1 MTISPPKT
9 STGSTGS
16 SYDIAVIGAGPG
28 GYVAAI
34 RAAQMGAQVLV
45 IEKDELG
52 GTCLNWGCIPTKA
65 FLSDVKPL
73 RRIKISSVYEG
84 KEGLSLNLKKMVNR
98 KNEVVSTMV
107 DGIAILFKSN
117 HIHRVRGVASFL
129 DSKTIGVAQ
138 DGKQETYTAKGIIIA
153 TGSTAGTIPA
163 LNIDGRKV
171 LSTNDILT
179 IPKIPRDLVIIGGG
193 AIGIQFA
200 TIFNALGTE
209 VTVVEMLPKILATED
224 DEVIRRLQRVLEG
237 DGITILTDVEVLG
250 GRPKRN
256 KVEIEFQEKSG
267 RKGQLRPEKVL
278 IATERTPCIEGLCLE
293 IIGCRMDGPFIQ
305 VNAKLETN
313 VDGVYAIGDVIG
325 RMMFAHAASAEG
337 VIAVENIIGKSH
349 EIDYR
354 RIPTCAYTLP
364 EIASVGM
371 REREARESGLD
382 FRVGRFPYRASG
394 KAVAMGEPE
403 GFVKIIADTESGEIL
418 GVHILGENAT
428 DLIGE
433 CVLAM
438 NLEAAVEDLAEVVK
452 AHPTFSETIAE
463 AALDWSR
470 ISIHQPRKK
479 IPRKGTS

>member
-34 RAAQMGAQVLV
+34 RAAQMGARVLV

-224 DEVIRRLQRVLEG
+224 DEVIRRLQREDDEVIRRLQRVLEG
-237 DGITILTDVEVLG
+237 DGITILTDVEVPG
-250 GRPKRN
+250 GRPKGN

-267 RKGQLRPEKVL
+267 GKSQLRVEKVL
-278 IATERTPCIEGLCLE
+278 IATARTPCTEGLGLE
-293 IIGCRMDGPFIQ
+293 TIGCRMEGKRQ
-305 VNAKLETN
+305 NGN
-313 VDGVYAIGDVIG
+313 QCGWGVCRWRRNREDDVRPCGLG
-325 RMMFAHAASAEG
+325 RGGYCCGEHHGKIARNRLPQNPDLCLHAS
-337 VIAVENIIGKSH
+337 
-349 EIDYR
+349 
-354 RIPTCAYTLP
+354 
-364 EIASVGM
+364 
-371 REREARESGLD
+371 
-382 FRVGRFPYRASG
+382 
-394 KAVAMGEPE
+394 
-403 GFVKIIADTESGEIL
+403 
-418 GVHILGENAT
+418 
-428 DLIGE
+428 
-433 CVLAM
+433 
-438 NLEAAVEDLAEVVK
+438 
-452 AHPTFSETIAE
+452 
-463 AALDWSR
+463 
-470 ISIHQPRKK
+470 
-479 IPRKGTS
+479 

>member
-1 MTISPPKT
+1 MTTSSPKT

-16 SYDIAVIGAGPG
+16 PYDTAVIGAGPG

-34 RAAQMGAQVLV
+34 RAAQMGARVLV

-52 GTCLNWGCIPTKA
+52 GTCLNWGCIPTKS
-65 FLSDVKPL
+65 FLSDIKAL

-84 KEGLSLNLKKMVNR
+84 KQGLSLDLEKMVNR

-107 DGIAILFKSN
+107 DGIAALLKSN

-129 DSKTIGVAQ
+129 DSKTIGVVQ
-138 DGKQETYTAKGIIIA
+138 DGKQETYAAKGIIIA
-153 TGSTAGTIPA
+153 TGSTAGTIPT
-163 LNIDGRKV
+163 LSIDGRKV
-171 LSTNDILT
+171 LSTNDILN
-179 IPKIPRDLVIIGGG
+179 IPKIPLDLVIVGGG

-200 TIFNALGTE
+200 TIFNALGTK
-209 VTVVEMLPKILATED
+209 VTVVEMLPQILATED
-224 DEVIRRLQRVLEG
+224 DEVIRRLQRVLDG
-237 DGITILTDVEVLG
+237 DGITILSDVEVLG
-250 GRPKRN
+250 GRPKGN
-256 KVEIEFQEKSG
+256 KVEVKFQEKSG
-267 RKGQLRPEKVL
+267 RKGQLRAEKVL
-278 IATERTPCIEGLCLE
+278 IATERTPCTEALGLE
-293 IIGCRMDGPFIQ
+293 IIGLRMGGPFIEA
-305 VNAKLETN
+305 NARMETN
-313 VDGVYAIGDVIG
+313 VDGVYAVGDVIG
-325 RMMFAHAASAEG
+325 KMMFAHAASAEG
-337 VIAVENIIGKSH
+337 IIAAENIMGRSR

-354 RIPTCAYTLP
+354 RVPTCAYTLP

-371 REREARESGLD
+371 REREAREHGLD

-394 KAVAMGEPE
+394 KAVAMDEPE
-403 GFVKIIADTESGEIL
+403 GFVKIIADKESGEIL

-428 DLIGE
+428 ELIGE

-452 AHPTFSETIAE
+452 AHPTLSEAIVE

-479 IPRKGTS
+479 IPRRGIP

>member
-16 SYDIAVIGAGPG
+16 PYDIAVIGAGPG

-34 RAAQMGAQVLV
+34 RAAQMGARVLV
-45 IEKDELG
+45 IERDELG
-52 GTCLNWGCIPTKA
+52 GTCLNWGCIPTKV

-98 KNEVVSTMV
+98 KNEVVSTMA
-107 DGIAILFKSN
+107 DGIATLFKSN
-117 HIHRVRGVASFL
+117 HIHCVRGGASFL
-129 DSKTIGVAQ
+129 GSKTIGVVQ
-138 DGKQETYTAKGIIIA
+138 DGKRETYAANSIIIA
-153 TGSTAGTIPA
+153 TGSTAGTIPP
-163 LNIDGRKV
+163 LSIDGKKV
-171 LSTNDILT
+171 LSTNDILN
-179 IPKIPRDLVIIGGG
+179 IPKIPRDLVIVGGG

-200 TIFNALGTE
+200 TIFKALGTK
-209 VTVVEMLPKILATED
+209 VTVVEMLPHILATED

-237 DGITILTDVEVLG
+237 DGITILTATEVLG
-250 GRPKRN
+250 GRPKGN

-267 RKGQLRPEKVL
+267 EKGELRAEKVL
-278 IATERTPCIEGLCLE
+278 IATERTPCTEGLDLE
-293 IIGCRMDGPFIQ
+293 IIGCGMDGPFIG
-305 VNAKLETN
+305 VNAKMETN
-313 VDGVYAIGDVIG
+313 VDGVYAVGDVIG
-325 RMMFAHAASAEG
+325 KMMFAHAASAEG
-337 VIAVENIIGKSH
+337 VIAAENIMGKSRD
-349 EIDYR
+349 IDYR
-354 RIPTCAYTLP
+354 RVPTCAYTLP

-371 REREARESGLD
+371 REREARENRLD

-403 GFVKIIADTESGEIL
+403 GFVKVIAGTESGEIL

-438 NLEAAVEDLAEVVK
+438 NLEAAIEDLAEVVK

-479 IPRKGTS
+479 IPRRGTS